1 MKKIIVIFGMIA
13 MLAFPTF
20 AITSVETDTSDV
32 LDGFF
37 YEVNTEIY
45 YEDFQQDDYFQKL
58 NQEALEKVKEMFG
71 FISKENIQ
79 KYIEKL
85 QSSSDE

>member
-45 YEDFQQDDYFQKL
+45 YEDFQQDDYFQEL
-58 NQEALEKVKEMFG
+58 NAEALEKVKELFG

>member
-45 YEDFQQDDYFQKL
+45 YEDFQQDDYFTEL
-58 NQEALEKVKEMFG
+58 NAEALEKVKEMFG

-79 KYIEKL
+79 KYLEKL

>member
-45 YEDFQQDDYFQKL
+45 YEDFQQDDYFQEL
-58 NQEALEKVKEMFG
+58 NAEALEKVKEMFG

-79 KYIEKL
+79 KYLEKL
-85 QSSSDE
+85 KSSSDE

>member
-45 YEDFQQDDYFQKL
+45 YEDFQQDDYFQEL
-58 NQEALEKVKEMFG
+58 NAEALEKVKELFG

-79 KYIEKL
+79 KYLEKL
-85 QSSSDE
+85 KSSSDE

>member
-45 YEDFQQDDYFQKL
+45 YEDFQQDDYFQEL

-79 KYIEKL
+79 KYLEKL
-85 QSSSDE
+85 KSSSDE

>member
-45 YEDFQQDDYFQKL
+45 YEDFQQDDYFTEL
-58 NQEALEKVKEMFG
+58 NAEALEKVKEMFG

-79 KYIEKL
+79 KYLEKL
-85 QSSSDE
+85 KSSSDE

>member
-45 YEDFQQDDYFQKL
+45 YEDFQQDDYFQEL
-58 NQEALEKVKEMFG
+58 NKEALEKVKEMFG

-85 QSSSDE
+85 QNSSDE

>member
-45 YEDFQQDDYFQKL
+45 YEDFQQDDYFQGL

-85 QSSSDE
+85 KSSSDE

>member
-20 AITSVETDTSDV
+20 AITSVETDTSDI

-37 YEVNTEIY
+37 FEINTEIN
-45 YEDFQQDDYFQKL
+45 YEDFQQDESLKEL
-58 NQEALEKVKEMFG
+58 NQETLKKVKEMFG
-71 FISKENIQ
+71 SISKENIQ
-79 KYIEKL
+79 KYLEKSE
-85 QSSSDE
+85 SSSDK

>member
-45 YEDFQQDDYFQKL
+45 YEDFQQDDYFQEL
-58 NQEALEKVKEMFG
+58 NAEALEKVKEMFG

-79 KYIEKL
+79 KYLEKL

>member
-13 MLAFPTF
+13 MLVFPTF

-45 YEDFQQDDYFQKL
+45 YEDFQQDDYFQEL

-85 QSSSDE
+85 KSSSDK

>member
-13 MLAFPTF
+13 MLTFPTF

-45 YEDFQQDDYFQKL
+45 YEDFQQDDYFQEL

-85 QSSSDE
+85 KSSSDE

>member
-1 MKKIIVIFGMIA
+1 MKKIIVIFGMIV

-45 YEDFQQDDYFQKL
+45 YEDFQQDDYFTEL
-58 NQEALEKVKEMFG
+58 NAEALEKVKELFG
-71 FISKENIQ
+71 FISKKTFKNIL
-79 KYIEKL
+79 K
-85 QSSSDE
+85 S

>member
-1 MKKIIVIFGMIA
+1 MKRIIVIFGLIA
-13 MLAFPTF
+13 MLVVPTF

-45 YEDFQQDDYFQKL
+45 YEDFQQDDYFTEL
-58 NQEALEKVKEMFG
+58 NAEALEKVKELFG

-79 KYIEKL
+79 KYLEKL
-85 QSSSDE
+85 QDSSDE

>member
-13 MLAFPTF
+13 MLTFPTF

-45 YEDFQQDDYFQKL
+45 YEDFQQDDYFQEL
-58 NQEALEKVKEMFG
+58 NAEALEKVKEMFG

>member
-45 YEDFQQDDYFQKL
+45 YEDFQQDDYFTEL
-58 NQEALEKVKEMFG
+58 NAEALEKVKEMFG

-85 QSSSDE
+85 KSSSDE

>member
-45 YEDFQQDDYFQKL
+45 YEDFQQDDYFQGL

>member
-1 MKKIIVIFGMIA
+1 MKKIIVIFGMII

-45 YEDFQQDDYFQKL
+45 YEDFQQDDYFQEL

-85 QSSSDE
+85 KSSSDE

>member
-45 YEDFQQDDYFQKL
+45 YEDFQQDDYFQEL

-85 QSSSDE
+85 QNSSDE

>member
-45 YEDFQQDDYFQKL
+45 YEDFQQDDYFQEL
-58 NQEALEKVKEMFG
+58 NAEALEKVKELFG

-85 QSSSDE
+85 KSSSDE

>member
-20 AITSVETDTSDV
+20 AITNVETDTSDV

-45 YEDFQQDDYFQKL
+45 YEDFQQDDYFTEL
-58 NQEALEKVKEMFG
+58 NAEALEKVKELFG

-79 KYIEKL
+79 KYLEKL
-85 QSSSDE
+85 KSSSDE

>member
-45 YEDFQQDDYFQKL
+45 YEDFQQDDYFQEL

>member
-45 YEDFQQDDYFQKL
+45 YEDFQQDDYFTEL
-58 NQEALEKVKEMFG
+58 NAEALEKVKELFG

-79 KYIEKL
+79 KYLEKL
-85 QSSSDE
+85 KSSSDE

>member
-45 YEDFQQDDYFQKL
+45 YEDFQQDDYFQEL

-85 QSSSDE
+85 KSSSDE

>member
-37 YEVNTEIY
+37 YEANTEIY
-45 YEDFQQDDYFQKL
+45 YEDFQQDDYFQEL

-79 KYIEKL
+79 KYLEKL
-85 QSSSDE
+85 KSSSDE

>member
-13 MLAFPTF
+13 MLTFPTF

-45 YEDFQQDDYFQKL
+45 YEDFQQDDYFQEL

>member
-45 YEDFQQDDYFQKL
+45 YEDFQQDDYFQEL
-58 NQEALEKVKEMFG
+58 NAEALEKVKEMFG

>member
-32 LDGFF
+32 LDEFF

-45 YEDFQQDDYFQKL
+45 YEDFQQDDYFTEL
-58 NQEALEKVKEMFG
+58 NAEALEKVKEMFG

-79 KYIEKL
+79 KYLEKL

>member
-37 YEVNTEIY
+37 FEINTEIN
-45 YEDFQQDDYFQKL
+45 YEDFQQDESLKEL
-58 NQEALEKVKEMFG
+58 NQETLKKVKEMFG
-71 FISKENIQ
+71 SISKENIQ
-79 KYIEKL
+79 KYLEKSE
-85 QSSSDE
+85 SSSDK

>member
-45 YEDFQQDDYFQKL
+45 YEDFQQDDYLTEL
-58 NQEALEKVKEMFG
+58 NAEALEKVKELFG

-79 KYIEKL
+79 KYLEML

>member
-45 YEDFQQDDYFQKL
+45 YEDFQQDDYFTEL
-58 NQEALEKVKEMFG
+58 NAEALEKVKEMFG

>member
-1 MKKIIVIFGMIA
+1 MKRIIIIFGMIA
-13 MLAFPTF
+13 MLVFPTF

-37 YEVNTEIY
+37 YEVDTEIY
-45 YEDFQQDDYFQKL
+45 YEDFQQDDYFLEL
-58 NQEALEKVKEMFG
+58 NQETLEKVKEVFG

-79 KYIEKL
+79 KYLDKL
-85 QSSSDE
+85 QDSSNK

>member
-45 YEDFQQDDYFQKL
+45 YEDFQQDDYFQEL

-79 KYIEKL
+79 KYLEKL